1 MFEGTAVMIPENSER
16 PREGVVAGTGIRNG
30 LSRTRRSGNEP
41 QMAQMQWL
49 AYPLIFSPNL
59 QQIEEI
65 GSARTNLDKVF
76 IGLRLRLSNI
86 GYL

>member
-1 MFEGTAVMIPENSER
+1 
-16 PREGVVAGTGIRNG
+16 
-30 LSRTRRSGNEP
+30 
-41 QMAQMQWL
+41 MAQMQWL